1 MVYVSHV
8 NIYHFDISQDMNN
21 ITNYFF
27 DQCTSDGSN
36 QLSNVDLKLITNKE
50 ISISSD
56 KLLTYDIEII

>member
-50 ISISSD
+50 INISSD